1 MRASVKAVWVAAS
14 LAAVGCGKDVVY
26 VPLAQFASVP
36 LHGDFGYYD
45 DGSAAPGA
53 QAMGSVEL
61 DRHPDCSALN
71 KEHTARFNGRRIEAA
86 SLGGLGP
93 GGGDSGPSCGWP
105 LFTVVESR
113 TAALPGTFS
122 EGDFELEDV
131 SHRMRMRVR
140 DWVGPHGP
148 ELPEGV
154 VDVAQGED
162 VVVAWRPASADLSR
176 LTAHVAQANGVPGV
190 TLPTVVE
197 PGALRVETAGLAA
210 GTHTLGFSG
219 FAQLQVLECTG
230 TPGCDV
236 LTRPHFVRHTF
247 QVRVRAP

>member
-1 MRASVKAVWVAAS
+1 MAVWAAAL
-14 LAAVGCGKDVVY
+14 LAAMGCGDDVVY

-36 LHGDFGYYD
+36 LHGDFGYFD

-61 DRHPDCSALN
+61 DRHPDCSALDP
-71 KEHTARFNGRRIEAA
+71 EHTARFNGRRIEAA

-113 TAALPGTFS
+113 TDALPGTFS
-122 EGDFELEDV
+122 DGDFELEDA
-131 SHRMRMRVR
+131 SHSMRMRVR

-148 ELPEGV
+148 ELSEGTMEV
-154 VDVAQGED
+154 PQGED
-162 VVVAWRPASADLSR
+162 LVVAWRPASAGLSQ
-176 LTAHVAQANGVPGV
+176 LKAHIALANGTPGAL
-190 TLPTVVE
+190 LPTVAE
-197 PGALRVETAGLAA
+197 PGALRVDTAGLAA

-219 FAQLQVLECTG
+219 FAQLEVLECTG
-230 TPGCDV
+230 APGCGV
-236 LTRPHFVRHTF
+236 FVQPHSLRHML
-247 QVRVRAP
+247 QVRVLAP

>member
-1 MRASVKAVWVAAS
+1 MRVSVKAAGAAAL
-14 LAAVGCGKDVVY
+14 LAAVGCGNNVVY
-26 VPLAQFASVP
+26 VPLARFATIP
-36 LHGDFGYYD
+36 LHGEFGYFD

-53 QAMGSVEL
+53 QALASVEL
-61 DRHPDCSALN
+61 DRHPDCSALDPD
-71 KEHTARFNGRRIEAA
+71 HTARFNGRSIEAA

-113 TAALPGTFS
+113 TDALPAAFS
-122 EGDFELEDV
+122 DGDFELEDA

-148 ELPEGV
+148 ELPEGP
-154 VDVAQGED
+154 VDVTRGQD
-162 VVVAWRPASADLSR
+162 LTVVWRPASADLSR
-176 LTAHVAQANGVPGV
+176 LTAHVAQANGTPGAALSAVVVPG
-190 TLPTVVE
+190 
-197 PGALRVETAGLAA
+197 GLRVGTSGLAV

-230 TPGCDV
+230 VPECRAFA
-236 LTRPHFVRHTF
+236 RPHYLRHTL
-247 QVRVRAP
+247 QVRVLAP